1 MTSNLFDR
9 NVSREP
15 KGGKIMFFKKV
26 PQSPQY
32 FLPDAAHD
40 SENVQQSFLAQ
51 ELAREITCRKA
62 RSATLITLCI
72 GTDKIT
78 GDCLGPLVGTK
89 LLERGYRHPVHG
101 TLQHPVHAV
110 NLLSTISALQ
120 ENYAHPF
127 LLVIDAAVG
136 PAEKI
141 GCISLSRAPISPGKG
156 ICRPLPPV
164 GNLSLT
170 GIVGEASEHCAADLP
185 YTRLFVVNTLADFIC
200 GAVLA
205 TEKLLAK

>member
-32 FLPDAAHD
+32 FLPDTG
-40 SENVQQSFLAQ
+40 NRQQQSLAQ
-51 ELAREITCRKA
+51 ALTQEICFRKGKYDA
-62 RSATLITLCI
+62 LITLCI

-110 NLLSTISALQ
+110 NLPSTLSALQ
-120 ENYAHPF
+120 KDYAHPF

>member
-1 MTSNLFDR
+1 
-9 NVSREP
+9 
-15 KGGKIMFFKKV
+15 MFFKKAQ
-26 PQSPQY
+26 PLPKY
-32 FLPDAAHD
+32 FLPGAGI
-40 SENVQQSFLAQ
+40 SQQQALAQ
-51 ELAREITCRKA
+51 TLAREIRFRKEKSDA
-62 RSATLITLCI
+62 LIALCI

-89 LLERGYRHPVHG
+89 LLERGCRYPIHG
-101 TLQHPVHAV
+101 TLQHPVHAI
-110 NLLSTISALQ
+110 NLSSTLSILQ
-120 ENYAHPF
+120 KDYAHPF

-141 GCISLSRAPISPGKG
+141 GCISLSCAPISPGKG

-200 GAVLA
+200 EAVMT
-205 TEKLLAK
+205 TERLLLN

>member
-1 MTSNLFDR
+1 MIFQR
-9 NVSREP
+9 KQPEAR
-15 KGGKIMFFKKV
+15 
-26 PQSPQY
+26 Y
-32 FLPDAAHD
+32 FIPDTPHGAKP
-40 SENVQQSFLAQ
+40 VQELLMAKELAQ
-51 ELAREITCRKA
+51 AINLRKKDDD
-62 RSATLITLCI
+62 TLIALCI

-89 LLERGYRHPVHG
+89 LRERGYTHPVCG

-110 NLLSTISALQ
+110 NLSATLASIRRH
-120 ENYAHPF
+120 YSRPF

-136 PAEKI
+136 PADKI
-141 GCISLSRAPISPGKG
+141 GCISFSYSPIYPGQG
-156 ICRPLPPV
+156 IRRPLPPV

-170 GIVGEASEHCAADLP
+170 GIIGEASEHCAADLP
-185 YTRLFVVNTLADFIC
+185 YTRLFIVNTLADFIC